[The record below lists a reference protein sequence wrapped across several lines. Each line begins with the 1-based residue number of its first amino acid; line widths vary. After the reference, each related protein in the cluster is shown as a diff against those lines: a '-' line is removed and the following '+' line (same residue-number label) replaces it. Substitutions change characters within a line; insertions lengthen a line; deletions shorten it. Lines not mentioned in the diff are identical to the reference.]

1 MLAFIL
7 SPIGRRV
14 VAVLAVGVALIAV
27 AFWLMDK
34 GANRAVDKINRQNER
49 ARDAAEIARNA
60 CLAAPDNC
68 LRDEWSRDGKR

>member
-14 VAVLAVGVALIAV
+14 VAVLAVGVAIVAV

-34 GANRAVDKINRQNER
+34 GETRAVTKINQQNER
-49 ARDAAEIARNA
+49 ARDAAQMARDA

-68 LRDEWSRDGKR
+68 VRDEWSRDGKR